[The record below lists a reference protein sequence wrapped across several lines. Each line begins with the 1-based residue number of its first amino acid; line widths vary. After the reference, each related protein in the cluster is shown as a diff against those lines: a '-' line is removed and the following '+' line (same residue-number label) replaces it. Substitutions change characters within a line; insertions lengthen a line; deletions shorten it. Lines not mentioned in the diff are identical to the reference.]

1 MPLGSKMSEPRRV
14 ALYARVS
21 TATQDPGP
29 QLLRLREWAERQGF
43 VVQFET
49 HDIASGRLV
58 QRRGMD
64 VVMAN
69 ARGHHIHA
77 VAVAKVDRWAR
88 SMQHLATTVNELHGL
103 GVDFYAIDQGLAV
116 KRSDPTSTLILNVLG
131 SVAQWEASIISERTR
146 DGLVGKVG
154 RGRHPKTCGTNL
166 PCPTGKHKTNG
177 ITAAK
182 EQTPPETRGFGN
194 DRLIEPAVQESNPIG
209 ERTTDPTIQP
219 AQIQVESEPKE
230 AVQH

>member
-1 MPLGSKMSEPRRV
+1 MSEPRRV

-29 QLLRLREWAERQGF
+29 QLQRLREWAERQGF
-43 VVQFET
+43 IVQFET

-103 GVDFYAIDQGLAV
+103 GVDFYAIDQGLTV

-146 DGLVGKVG
+146 DGLVGKIG
-154 RGRHPKTCGTNL
+154 RGRHPKTCGINL

-177 ITAAK
+177 IAAVK
-182 EQTPPETRGFGN
+182 EQTPPQTVGFGN
-194 DRLIEPAVQESNPIG
+194 DRLIEPTVQESNVISEPSS
-209 ERTTDPTIQP
+209 EPDDNSP
-219 AQIQVESEPKE
+219 AIVVESEPK
-230 AVQH
+230 AATQ